1 MVHPDIELR
10 FINETVE
17 YGLVARRLI
26 PRGSITWAR
35 DRLDRTFTSD
45 EIDAMPEF
53 FKQLLDKYTFI
64 DRQGYRVLCWDISRF
79 MNHSCAPSSLH
90 TGWDFEVAVRDIHPG
105 EELTDDYATLNIER
119 PFECECGA
127 SECRATIL
135 PDDLVRHHA
144 RWDAQVRAVFPL
156 LATVEQPLL
165 HLVNERDDVLR
176 AIEDPQLVP
185 SCLALYAGGICR

>member
-10 FINETVE
+10 FINETVG

-45 EIDAMPEF
+45 EIDAMP
-53 FKQLLDKYTFI
+53 
-64 DRQGYRVLCWDISRF
+64 RVLQAVVGQVHVHRPTGLSHLLGHLAVHEPLVRAVIAA
-79 MNHSCAPSSLH
+79 H
-90 TGWDFEVAVRDIHPG
+90 GWDFEVAVRDIHPG